1 MYILHIWDQAGVA
14 YTIAKFQRKN
24 GYKSQ
29 VVRVKGR
36 DRYSIDQFY
45 RDYGISVIPEEL
57 YSKSVAEAKKAD
69 IIHIH
74 SLPEMAIKI
83 RKIYGKS
90 KIIIL
95 HYHGTDIRG
104 FSKNRVNDCYLLN
117 IVTPK
122 KFIRKML
129 RKRIHIKAQR
139 SADRVLVGTAD
150 LIHLVNGSVLSHIP
164 VDTDHFNKK
173 SNVPGGT
180 HQAILIKEGTHQAI
194 LIKSEVTDIE
204 PAIKYLRQKGLDL
217 NLEIF
222 DRTKNPISYKDFP
235 NFLKNYHV
243 YVDLRFVNNKLLQN
257 LSTSALQALG
267 CGLRVLNYNLEYIDK
282 LPVEHNPWNVTTK
295 LSSIYSQ
302 KRNKLELTKL
312 VLEQSFPEVVYG
324 LYYLFNKLS
333 SRNT

>member
-14 YTIAKFQRKN
+14 YTIAKFQRKK

-29 VVRVKGR
+29 VIRVKGR

-45 RDYGISVIPEEL
+45 RNYVIFVTPDEL
-57 YSKSVAEAKKAD
+57 VTKSVVEAKKAD

-74 SLPEMAIKI
+74 SLPEMVIKI
-83 RKIYGKS
+83 RKFYGKS

-104 FSKNRVNDCYLLN
+104 FSEKRVNDSYLRN

-129 RKRIHIKAQR
+129 RKRMHIKAQR
-139 SADRVLVGTAD
+139 SADRVIVGTPD
-150 LIHLVNGSVLSHIP
+150 LIHLVRGSVLSHIP
-164 VDTDHFNKK
+164 VDKDHFNEK
-173 SNVPGGT
+173 SNVP
-180 HQAILIKEGTHQAI
+180 AINERAI
-194 LIKSEVTDIE
+194 LIKSEVTDVE
-204 PAIKYLRQKGLDL
+204 PAIEYIRQKGLDL
-217 NLEIF
+217 NLEIY
-222 DRTKNPISYKDFP
+222 DRTKNPISYMDFP
-235 NFLKNYHV
+235 NFLKNYDI

-257 LSTSALQALG
+257 LSTTALQALG

-282 LPVEHNPWNVTTK
+282 LPAEHYPWNVTNK

-302 KRNKLELTKL
+302 KRDKLELIKL
-312 VLEQSFPEVVYG
+312 VLEQSLLDLVYG
-324 LYYLFNKLS
+324 LYFLFKKLS
-333 SRNT
+333 SKKV